1 MLPTEKT
8 WRDQIYSDKILIAN
22 LEKMQ
27 VVTRTLWVF
36 FAFFWEVMNQ
46 FCYNA
51 NKHKCFHNKLYPTQ
65 VYY

>member
-27 VVTRTLWVF
+27 VVTRTLF
-36 FAFFWEVMNQ
+36 FLLFFFLRSNEPI
-46 FCYNA
+46 
-51 NKHKCFHNKLYPTQ
+51 LL
-65 VYY
+65 

>member
-27 VVTRTLWVF
+27 VVTRTLSF
-36 FAFFWEVMNQ
+36 FFWEVMNQ

-51 NKHKCFHNKLYPTQ
+51 NKHKCFQDKLYPTQ
-65 VYY
+65 FYY